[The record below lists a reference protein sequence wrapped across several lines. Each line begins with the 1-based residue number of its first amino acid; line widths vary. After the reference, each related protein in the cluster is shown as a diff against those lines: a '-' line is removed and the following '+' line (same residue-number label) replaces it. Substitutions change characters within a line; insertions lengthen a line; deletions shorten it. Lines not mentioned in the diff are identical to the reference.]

1 MAFNRPLTRNNN
13 GNESA
18 NDNWRAQGFL
28 NLYIP
33 TPDGGRRK
41 LGSIP
46 LRESKAFEKAII
58 ERLKEE
64 GALESLAQNI
74 ELDFQLADKE
84 VKTSDLGF

>member
-1 MAFNRPLTRNNN
+1 MAFNRPLQTRNNN
-13 GNESA
+13 EASNES
-18 NDNWRAQGFL
+18 WKAQAFL
-28 NLYIP
+28 NIYLP

-58 ERLKEE
+58 ERLKED
-64 GALESLAQNI
+64 GALESLAEVI

-84 VKTSDLGF
+84 VKTSEVGF